1 MTTNLGHSSDKL
13 NKDRTMIL
21 VQACVVLTFSQSA
34 CDQRYTYSHG
44 RAWCAQ
50 HTQSKPAAEHVDNEA
65 MKQMSY
71 EINTTL
77 RNYLPPSA
85 LVAAFTN
92 VKDAAAKVYD
102 LKVTANSH
110 TNNLSH
116 LAR

>member
-1 MTTNLGHSSDKL
+1 
-13 NKDRTMIL
+13 MIL

-65 MKQMSY
+65 MKQMMSY

-77 RNYLPPSA
+77 RSYLPPSA